1 MTCDLRGKGFFLALP
16 VAGNALRHD
25 LAAYCIRKTNSS
37 PSGRPSFEIRNRHE
51 DLRHF
56 RKYKPNYNRFP
67 PFRQQICEIFSNL
80 KGPER
85 VLLCVRNKLFF
96 PAFFA

>member
-1 MTCDLRGKGFFLALP
+1 MTCDRRGKGFFPALP
-16 VAGNALRHD
+16 VTGNALRHD

-37 PSGRPSFEIRNRHE
+37 PSGRPSFESRNHHK

-56 RKYKPNYNRFP
+56 RKYEPHYNRFP
-67 PFRQQICEIFSNL
+67 PFRQQICDIFSNL